1 MSLVWIMYVH
11 TFTLMNF
18 LQICIV
24 IKQTFPLKML
34 NKMQMNGIEDQLA
47 EILFYVNFVLGE
59 IVRSPYGQS
68 ALIFWMLFSLPYSVT
83 KVCIQNMPSI
93 SLGAVML
100 LSLWQ
105 YSFYSFFFSSFIDV
119 PYEEC
124 L

>member
-59 IVRSPYGQS
+59 NCQKSIWAICTHILDVILF
-68 ALIFWMLFSLPYSVT
+68 AL
-83 KVCIQNMPSI
+83 QR
-93 SLGAVML
+93 
-100 LSLWQ
+100 
-105 YSFYSFFFSSFIDV
+105 D
-119 PYEEC
+119 
-124 L
+124 